1 MTSFYRRIPQRTLLG
16 IWPPCIMG
24 RLLNTD
30 RCTLAG
36 LAEETDAQRC
46 LRSHSLVR
54 SGRSQ
59 RSPCGRCSTI
69 ALRSWGMS
77 SCCTEFANM
86 ERVSLAREESLTKK
100 HVNTRTP
107 ISLMNATRRRIQSA
121 TPDAPFSFVTWKP
134 CRTGLRTHLSGI
146 SGNSA

>member
-1 MTSFYRRIPQRTLLG
+1 MSALVLFERSLGGSGDLDVREFGQYCASRVESGLSSYLVAMTSFYRRIPQRTLLG
-16 IWPPCIMG
+16 IGPPCIMG

-36 LAEETDAQRC
+36 LAEETDGQRC

-86 ERVSLAREESLTKK
+86 ERVSLAREEK
-100 HVNTRTP
+100 H
-107 ISLMNATRRRIQSA
+107 
-121 TPDAPFSFVTWKP
+121 
-134 CRTGLRTHLSGI
+134 
-146 SGNSA
+146 